1 MAHRFDLSLLDRIR
15 SSQYETEYKGVKVLV
30 KPIPEGGKDGDV
42 DPRLFK
48 SMKML
53 PFIIHFLPK
62 TKKNATLEEQIAM
75 PRKMFG
81 EYKGDKIVEGGVTT
95 EHLTVKSSDGYD
107 VPIRIYKREKCGK
120 NLPMYIYYHGGGFLG
135 GGPHIVEEMCKT
147 LVQNLDSIVI
157 NVDYRLCPEAHY
169 PQPLD
174 DCWAATVWAFQNR
187 EKLGAGNMRIACGGD
202 SAGGNLAAAITL
214 RDREERTGMI
224 GLQTLIYPAVN
235 ISGKRTEFYKGTFPS
250 LYHTTRKT
258 KKPVEAMYRM
268 MDMMISGGSGN
279 MLEDVYLQGNL
290 PSDHIYS
297 SPILDTFNNLP
308 PTLLA
313 FGEHDFLAFE
323 DFAYAEHATKA
334 GVKLKTII
342 YRGLGHGWADQI
354 GVMPQAEDLMY
365 EIASMMKEVL

>member
-1 MAHRFDLSLLDRIR
+1 
-15 SSQYETEYKGVKVLV
+15 
-30 KPIPEGGKDGDV
+30 
-42 DPRLFK
+42 
-48 SMKML
+48 
-53 PFIIHFLPK
+53 
-62 TKKNATLEEQIAM
+62 
-75 PRKMFG
+75 
-81 EYKGDKIVEGGVTT
+81 
-95 EHLTVKSSDGYD
+95 
-107 VPIRIYKREKCGK
+107 
-120 NLPMYIYYHGGGFLG
+120 
-135 GGPHIVEEMCKT
+135 
-147 LVQNLDSIVI
+147 
-157 NVDYRLCPEAHY
+157 
-169 PQPLD
+169 
-174 DCWAATVWAFQNR
+174 
-187 EKLGAGNMRIACGGD
+187 
-202 SAGGNLAAAITL
+202 
-214 RDREERTGMI
+214 
-224 GLQTLIYPAVN
+224 
-235 ISGKRTEFYKGTFPS
+235 
-250 LYHTTRKT
+250 
-258 KKPVEAMYRM
+258 MYRM